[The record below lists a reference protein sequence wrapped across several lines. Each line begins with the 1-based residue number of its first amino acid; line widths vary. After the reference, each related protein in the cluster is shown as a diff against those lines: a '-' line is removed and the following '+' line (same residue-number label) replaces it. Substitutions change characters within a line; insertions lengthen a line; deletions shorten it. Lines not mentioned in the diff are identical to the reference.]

1 MCFFQNYN
9 VTNLI
14 IDFHMSHC
22 AIFEALKHFSVK
34 YFPKK
39 QSDKK
44 ELKITHIKQFVK
56 QSYYLMQ
63 GPNARD
69 LFSLFFFLVF

>member
-1 MCFFQNYN
+1 VFFQNYN

-22 AIFEALKHFSVK
+22 AIFKALKHFSVK

-44 ELKITHIKQFVK
+44 ELKITHIKQIH
-56 QSYYLMQ
+56 
-63 GPNARD
+63 
-69 LFSLFFFLVF
+69 LVFYLTL